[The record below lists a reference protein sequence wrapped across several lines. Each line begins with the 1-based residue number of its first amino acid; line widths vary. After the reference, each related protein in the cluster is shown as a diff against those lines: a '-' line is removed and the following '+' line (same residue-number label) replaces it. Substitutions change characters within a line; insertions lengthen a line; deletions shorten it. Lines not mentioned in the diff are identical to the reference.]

1 MAAFE
6 TIPDSRERDV
16 VMTQTTSPV
25 SVALLNFAGTLARRD
40 PEAFRPKVEMLT
52 QVGYNWRDEEAIVFR
67 LADQAVRV
75 WGAAMLELKDRKFDA
90 DTLRTLAPITDR
102 ESSGAATAALEALDF
117 ALVSH
122 SKDCAAS
129 AAGDA
134 GTPEFVGSQA
144 AYAAIALANSYSDQR
159 KHDVFESAA
168 ALLAELR
175 SGFDLLH

>member
-1 MAAFE
+1 
-6 TIPDSRERDV
+6 
-16 VMTQTTSPV
+16 MTETTSPV

-40 PEAFRPKVEMLT
+40 PEGFRPQIALLT
-52 QVGYNWRDEEAIVFR
+52 HVGYNWRDEGTIVFR

-75 WGAAMLELKDRKFDA
+75 WGAAMLELKDRKYEA
-90 DTLRTLAPITDR
+90 DKLRTLAPITDR
-102 ESSGAATAALEALDF
+102 ETSCAATATLEALDC

-129 AAGDA
+129 AAGDS

-144 AYAAIALANSYSDQR
+144 AYAAIALANSYDDQR
-159 KHDVFESAA
+159 KHEVYESAA

-175 SGFDLLH
+175 SGFDSLH